1 MKIRGIINRRELFN
15 LTTEEMRMINMEE
28 FKTNKRRV
36 QQEALAKKYEFR
48 YIRPEEAEQT
58 AVIEKICFPP
68 NEACS
73 DQDMICRMKAEP
85 AMCLVAIDRETGMI
99 AGFLSGLATNENAF
113 RDEFFKNPKLHHPD
127 GSTVMLLGLDVL
139 PKYRGQGLAR
149 ELMERYIAL
158 ERERGRKRLILTCL
172 EGKIGMY
179 ERMGFKYCGISAS
192 VLGNVTWHE
201 MDYIIEE

>member
-1 MKIRGIINRRELFN
+1 
-15 LTTEEMRMINMEE
+15 MEE

-48 YIRPEEAEQT
+48 YIRPEE
-58 AVIEKICFPP
+58 
-68 NEACS
+68 
-73 DQDMICRMKAEP
+73 AEP

-139 PKYRGQGLAR
+139 PKYCGQGLAR

-172 EGKIGMY
+172 EGKNKIIWD
-179 ERMGFKYCGISAS
+179 RKKRHDKSCVFSFCSHAS
-192 VLGNVTWHE
+192 
-201 MDYIIEE
+201 